1 MPLNQASLLYHI
13 LRGVACRLCDKP
25 KVGKRFIDTTVDL
38 VWAKCGNGI
47 GWTRRIPAAEW
58 RNRGGGRGEAE
69 GPAEAEKVAAA
80 AEKSASAAEKVAGEE
95 KCWEWGRFPLGAVRV
110 SRDG

>member
-47 GWTRRIPAAEW
+47 GWTRRIPAAD
-58 RNRGGGRGEAE
+58 GGIPSIENLPRKVFAAG
-69 GPAEAEKVAAA
+69 AEA
-80 AEKSASAAEKVAGEE
+80 GDR
-95 KCWEWGRFPLGAVRV
+95 CVRTIRIIE
-110 SRDG
+110 RDPRVDETHTA